1 MSACTVRAART
12 PRALLRRAGRSCRGR
27 ASTVSKALAALRV
40 FDGLDGPEI
49 GGARA
54 WAKAHL
60 PPTGPSVLLH
70 GDLLGQNIL
79 LAPDAPPT
87 VIDWEHAR
95 RGDPAYDIAIVTR
108 GVKHPFQ
115 VQQGR
120 ERLLEEYHGN
130 GGAPVTLGQV
140 ALHELCLV
148 AGWYRDSLA
157 GVGPQPPHEE
167 LARMMSILRRAQR
180 CAD

>member
-1 MSACTVRAART
+1 MANPGGRVHGSCCAD
-12 PRALLRRAGRSCRGR
+12 LLPGSETRREH
-27 ASTVSKALAALRV
+27 ALAALRV
-40 FDGLDGPEI
+40 LDGLDSPEI
-49 GGARA
+49 GQARA
-54 WAKAHL
+54 WAEAHL
-60 PPTGPSVLLH
+60 PPAGPSSLLH

-79 LAPDAPPT
+79 LMPDSPPT

-115 VQQGR
+115 VQHGR
-120 ERLLEEYHGN
+120 ERLLEEYHRN
-130 GGAPVTLGQV
+130 GGSPVTLGQV

-157 GVGPQPPHEE
+157 GVGLQPPHEE
-167 LARMMSILRRAQR
+167 LARMMRILRRAQR
-180 CAD
+180 YAD